1 MIDLQIIRCTVMN
14 CNQIFQTF
22 LDSLCIHSASTGE
35 FYPVTKC
42 DLYGCIIHKFIICC
56 QPRLYFHIVIIF
68 KKSLA
73 NTITKST
80 PARIIVMRIQTC
92 ITHFFTVSGCSI
104 DKRFSSVCP
113 YTCCHSCCKH
123 SSCKNCCDQFLLHDL
138 YFLSTF

>member
-1 MIDLQIIRCTVMN
+1 MIDFQIIWCTVMN
-14 CNQIFQTF
+14 CDQIFQTF
-22 LDSLCIHSASTGE
+22 LNSLCIHGTSTGE
-35 FYPVTKC
+35 FYPVTKR

-56 QPRLYFHIVIIF
+56 QPRLHFHIVIIF

-73 NTITKST
+73 NTITDCT
-80 PARIIVMRIQTC
+80 PSGIIVMRIQAC

-113 YTCCHSCCKH
+113 YTCGHSCCKH